1 MPTIASRPLRSTAL
15 ARLAGVSPDTLRHY
29 EAKGLLPRPARS
41 ANGYR
46 EYPAEA
52 LARVGLVRRA
62 VALGFTLD
70 ELARIIKVRDQG
82 GAPCHEVRAL
92 AAAKLVLLET
102 RVAEMQVA
110 CERLRSVLGRWDT
123 LLGGTPAGKRAALLD
138 ALDGVVDDR
147 LPSPLVPQGLRRAGS
162 RKA

>member
-1 MPTIASRPLRSTAL
+1 MPKGPRPLRSTPL

-29 EAKGLLPRPARS
+29 ERKGLLPKAARS

-52 LARVGLVRRA
+52 CARVRMVRRA

-70 ELARIIKVRDQG
+70 ELARIVRVRDQG

-92 AAAKLVLLET
+92 AARKLALIERRLAELQQAHDRLADVLE
-102 RVAEMQVA
+102 
-110 CERLRSVLGRWDT
+110 RWDG
-123 LLGGTPAGKRAALLD
+123 LLAQTPRGRRAALLD
-138 ALDGVVDDR
+138 ALEGLVGEGE
-147 LPSPLVPQGLRRAGS
+147 PSPFLPPGLRSKSGA
-162 RKA
+162 